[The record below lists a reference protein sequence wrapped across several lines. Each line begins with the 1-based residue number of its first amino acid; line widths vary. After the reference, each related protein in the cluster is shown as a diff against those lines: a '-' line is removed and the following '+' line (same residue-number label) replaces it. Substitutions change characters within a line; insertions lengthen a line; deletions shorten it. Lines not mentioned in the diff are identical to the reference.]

1 MLDAKVS
8 AAESVDLPEADA
20 VDHIIAQWRVERPDL
35 DSSAKHITG
44 RIVRLASLFLQAFEE
59 SHVAAVPE
67 VGMNGSDFGVLSP
80 LRRAG
85 EPFELTPTELAR
97 HRMITSGGMTAALD
111 RLERRGWIVRVP
123 NPNDRRGS
131 LVRLTDAGRVAIDR
145 AMDLHAETEQRLV
158 SALGDDDAR
167 ELQRILRQLLLA
179 TDPSNQSPVARA

>member
-8 AAESVDLPEADA
+8 GQTSVLPDADA
-20 VDHIIAQWRVERPDL
+20 VDQIIAQWQVERPDL
-35 DSSAKHITG
+35 DPSAKHITG

-67 VGMNGSDFGVLSP
+67 IGMNGSDFGVLSP

-145 AMDLHAETEQRLV
+145 AMDLHAETERRLV
-158 SALGDDDAR
+158 SALSDDDAR

-179 TDPSNQSPVARA
+179 TDASNQSPVARA